1 MNKTRRLKRIISSDR
16 LEDVSMEK
24 YYENKRFEELS
35 NELMKPSGKSDTI
48 GGELIR
54 AVNRICY
61 RFFNDGDVIGCGYGN
76 ETCNAAGRYVL
87 KYGNTEMKDVL
98 NVIWNGEVNDSCE
111 SMANKPYEL
120 LLSQLVDETVKYL
133 DSKSE
138 ELNNE
143 TSDML
148 DFSSDCDS
156 EYDLEDESIY
166 W

>member
-1 MNKTRRLKRIISSDR
+1 
-16 LEDVSMEK
+16 MEK

-35 NELMKPSGKSDTI
+35 DALMKPSGKSDTI

-61 RFFNDGDVIGCGYGN
+61 RFYNDGDVIGCGYGN
-76 ETCNAAGRYVL
+76 ETCNAAGRYILRYANVA
-87 KYGNTEMKDVL
+87 MKDVL
-98 NVIWNGEVNDSCE
+98 NAIWNGEVNDGCE
-111 SMANKPYEL
+111 AMADKPYEL

-138 ELNNE
+138 ELDGE
-143 TSDML
+143 TPDML
-148 DFSSDCDS
+148 DFSSKEDTR
-156 EYDLEDESIY
+156 YDLEDESIY